1 MFITVYATKC
11 TTPLYMLHSAPH
23 DLLYMLQGSSLHCT
37 STCYTVHHITV
48 LVYATQCTTP
58 LYMLHSTPHDLLYML
73 HSAPHDLQYMLH
85 SSSHY
90 CICYTVYHITVY
102 ATQFITWLY
111 MLHSSSHCCTFYTV
125 HHTTVHSTQFMTRL
139 GPQRRPSGYCH
150 IKNIYS
156 NLVTTVKF
164 KDYISLYGFSLYHET
179 MTCIPGV
186 FYCVEFTIC
195 CPNIL
200 GSFFFDIINVLYI
213 YLVFIN

>member
-1 MFITVYATKC
+1 
-11 TTPLYMLHSAPH
+11 
-23 DLLYMLQGSSLHCT
+23 
-37 STCYTVHHITV
+37 
-48 LVYATQCTTP
+48 
-58 LYMLHSTPHDLLYML
+58 
-73 HSAPHDLQYMLH
+73 
-85 SSSHY
+85 
-90 CICYTVYHITVY
+90 
-102 ATQFITWLY
+102 
-111 MLHSSSHCCTFYTV
+111 
-125 HHTTVHSTQFMTRL
+125 MTRL